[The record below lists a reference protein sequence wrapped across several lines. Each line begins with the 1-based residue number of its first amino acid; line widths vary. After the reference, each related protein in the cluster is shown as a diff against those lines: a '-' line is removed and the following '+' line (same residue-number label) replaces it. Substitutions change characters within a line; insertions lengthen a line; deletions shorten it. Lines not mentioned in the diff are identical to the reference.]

1 MIPTSIS
8 VRNFMCYRSSVDI
21 DLRGIRI
28 ACLSGENGA
37 GKSALLDSI
46 TWSLWGRARVN
57 SDRDLIALNAT
68 EMEVTFGF
76 ELQGQEFRVT
86 RRRTRGGAGQLAL
99 DLQTLDGSVW
109 RTISGATARETQRAI
124 DRLLKMDYDTFI
136 NSAFILQGRADEF
149 TTKSPSLRKQTLSD
163 ILNLSDY
170 DRYEEIARQQ
180 LREHERSLREID
192 AAIERIDER
201 LAELPERRADVERL
215 GAELLANTEQVEVAK
230 ERVASVQQRLKLLEI
245 AAEQRTILQQEIATL
260 KAEIT
265 RHTTTQKTI
274 AGRIAKNQMMV
285 ARKDEIVARHRELQ
299 SLRREHE
306 EIGGALA
313 RRQVLLNRRRT
324 VEREIERARHAVETQ
339 LQSARDEIARLEATV
354 ASRATV
360 ERERIKLQREIEQS
374 AEVAARLEQ
383 VRAERSRQEAR
394 SGELAAENRQ
404 LMDDMNDLKAR
415 IAHLDQATACCP
427 ICRQP
432 LGPGERERLRADYQ
446 VEGKEQGDRY
456 RANRDEIRC
465 IEAALDKSKREIQ
478 QLERQQEQRQVLAR
492 QEATLAERL
501 AVVDR
506 AEADL
511 SERRG
516 TEAALVARLA
526 SEELAAAEQAEMRS
540 LDQQLAAI
548 PFDETRY
555 QQVQERL
562 RQLAG
567 VEEEANKLIAAE
579 SAIDS
584 DQQQLQMIEETL
596 ADRTASLNQKI
607 EQEATLCASLEGL
620 QEAREEFDVLDAELT
635 RLEGARSD
643 VQQQLGAARQRVEDL
658 QNLAEEREA
667 TIEQRART
675 AEKKAIYDE
684 LVIAFGKRGIQA
696 MIIEN
701 VVPELEDAAN
711 RILDKMPGNTMHLT
725 FETQR
730 KAKSRDGVIETLD
743 ILISDEVGQRPYEL
757 YSGGEAFRLNFAVR
771 VALSML
777 LARRAGARLQTLVI
791 DEGFGT
797 QDSRGRDGLIEAIR
811 AIEPDF
817 HTILVITHIAELKE
831 MFPTRIDVV
840 KELDGS
846 RVFVN

>member
-1 MIPTSIS
+1 
-8 VRNFMCYRSSVDI
+8 MCYRSSVEI
-21 DLRGIRI
+21 DFRGIRV

-46 TWSLWGRARVN
+46 TWSLWGKARVN

-99 DLQTLDGSVW
+99 DLQTFDGSVW
-109 RTISGATARETQRAI
+109 HTISGATARETQRAI

-149 TTKSPSLRKQTLSD
+149 TTKTPSLRKQTLSE

-180 LREHERSLREID
+180 LRDHDRTLREID
-192 AAIERIDER
+192 AAIERMDVR
-201 LAELPERRADVERL
+201 LAELPSRRNEVERL
-215 GAELLANTEQVEVAK
+215 AADLLAFGEQVDVAK
-230 ERVASVQQRLKLLEI
+230 ERVATVQQRLKLLELAAGQRDILCKEI
-245 AAEQRTILQQEIATL
+245 AALND
-260 KAEIT
+260 EIT
-265 RHTTTQKTI
+265 RLTKTRS
-274 AGRIAKNQMMV
+274 ATAARIAQQETML

-299 SLRREHE
+299 ALRREHE

-313 RRQVLLNRRRT
+313 QRQTLLNRRRT
-324 VEREIERARHAVETQ
+324 IELEIQKARHSVETQ
-339 LQSARDEIARLEATV
+339 LQSVRDRIVQLDTTV
-354 ASRATV
+354 TGRASI
-360 ERERIKLQREIEQS
+360 ERDQIKLQREIEKLAQV
-374 AEVAARLEQ
+374 AERLER
-383 VRAERSRQEAR
+383 VRSERSTQEMR

-404 LMDDMNDLKAR
+404 LMADMKDLEAR
-415 IAHLDQATACCP
+415 IAQLDQATASCP
-427 ICRQP
+427 VCRQP
-432 LGPGERERLRADYQ
+432 LGPGERERLRADYAI
-446 VEGKEQGDRY
+446 EGKQQGDRY
-456 RANRDEIRC
+456 RANRAEIRC
-465 IEAALDKSKREIQ
+465 IEEALEKGKREIQ
-478 QLERQQEQRQVLAR
+478 QLARQQEQQQSLAR
-492 QEATLAERL
+492 QEAMLTERL
-501 AVVDR
+501 ATADR
-506 AEADL
+506 AEAEL
-511 SERRG
+511 SERRAIEV
-516 TEAALVARLA
+516 TLVARLEGA
-526 SEELAAAEQAEMRS
+526 ELAAKERAELAS
-540 LDQQLAAI
+540 LDKKLAAI
-548 PFDETRY
+548 PFDETHY
-555 QQVQERL
+555 QQVQLRL
-562 RQLAG
+562 RQLVT
-567 VEEEANKLIAAE
+567 VEDEANKLIAAE
-579 SAIDS
+579 SALAS
-584 DQQQLQMIEETL
+584 DQQQFAMIEEAL
-596 ADRTASLNQKI
+596 AERIASRDQKI
-607 EQEATLCASLEGL
+607 AQEAILAESLDGLC
-620 QEAREEFDVLDAELT
+620 QTRDEFELLDAELA

-643 VQQQLGAARQRVEDL
+643 AQQQLGAARQRVDDL
-658 QNLAEEREA
+658 NTLADEREESIA
-667 TIEQRART
+667 QRRQT
-675 AEKKAIYDE
+675 AEQKAIYDE
-684 LVIAFGKRGIQA
+684 LVVAFGKRGIQA

-730 KAKSRDGVIETLD
+730 KAKSRDGIIETLD
-743 ILISDEVGQRPYEL
+743 IMISDEVGQRPYEL
-757 YSGGEAFRLNFAVR
+757 YSGGEAFRLNFAIR

-831 MFPTRIDVV
+831 MFPTRIDVI

>member
-1 MIPTSIS
+1 
-8 VRNFMCYRSSVDI
+8 MCYRSSIEI
-21 DLRGIRI
+21 DLRGVRV

-46 TWSLWGRARVN
+46 TWSLWGKARVN

-86 RRRTRGGAGQLAL
+86 RRRARGGTGQLAL
-99 DLQTLDGSVW
+99 DLQTLDESGW
-109 RTISGATARETQRAI
+109 HTISGATARETQRAI

-149 TTKSPSLRKQTLSD
+149 TTKTPALRKQTLSE

-180 LREHERSLREID
+180 LRDHDRTLREID
-192 AAIERIDER
+192 AAIERMDLR
-201 LAELPERRADVERL
+201 LAELPMRRDEVERL
-215 GAELLANTEQVEVAK
+215 GTELLSLSEQVEGAK
-230 ERVASVQQRLKLLEI
+230 ERVASVQQQLKLLELAAGQRDILRKEI
-245 AAEQRTILQQEIATL
+245 AALNDEIARHTKTRTATAERIARQETIL
-260 KAEIT
+260 
-265 RHTTTQKTI
+265 
-274 AGRIAKNQMMV
+274 

-313 RRQVLLNRRRT
+313 QRQALLNRHRT
-324 VEREIERARHAVETQ
+324 VELAIQKARHSVETQ
-339 LQSARDEIARLEATV
+339 LQSVRDRIVLLDTTV
-354 ASRATV
+354 AGRAVV
-360 ERERIKLQREIEQS
+360 ERDQIKRQRAIEKLAQ
-374 AEVAARLEQ
+374 VTTRLDQ
-383 VRAERSRQEAR
+383 VRSDRSIQETR
-394 SGELAAENRQ
+394 SGELAAENRR

-415 IAHLDQATACCP
+415 IAQLDLATASCP

-432 LGPGERERLRADYQ
+432 LGPGERERLRADYEI
-446 VEGKEQGDRY
+446 EGKEQGGRY
-456 RANRDEIRC
+456 RANRTEIRC
-465 IEAALDKSKREIQ
+465 IDEAIEKSKREIK
-478 QLERQQEQRQVLAR
+478 QLEQQQEQRQSLAR

-501 AVVDR
+501 AAAAR
-506 AEADL
+506 AEAEL
-511 SERRG
+511 SEQRAI
-516 TEAALVARLA
+516 EATLVACLEGADLAA
-526 SEELAAAEQAEMRS
+526 SERAELTS
-540 LDQQLAAI
+540 LNKKLAAI

-555 QQVQERL
+555 QKVQERL

-567 VEEEANKLIAAE
+567 VDDEASKLRAAE
-579 SAIDS
+579 SALAS
-584 DQQQLQMIEETL
+584 EQQQLQMIDEAL
-596 ADRTASLNQKI
+596 ADRTMSRDQKI
-607 EQEATLCASLEGL
+607 EQEATLTESLAGL
-620 QEAREEFDVLDAELT
+620 SQTRDEFDLLDAELA
-635 RLEGARSD
+635 RLERARSD
-643 VQQQLGAARQRVEDL
+643 TQEQLGAARQRVEDL
-658 QNLAEEREA
+658 HVLADERVV
-667 TIEQRART
+667 TLKQRART
-675 AEKKAIYDE
+675 AEQKAIYDE

-757 YSGGEAFRLNFAVR
+757 YSGGEAFRLNFAIR

-831 MFPTRIDVV
+831 MFPTRIDVI

>member
-1 MIPTSIS
+1 
-8 VRNFMCYRSSVDI
+8 MCYRSSIEI
-21 DLRGIRI
+21 DLRGVRV

-46 TWSLWGRARVN
+46 TWSLWGKARVN

-76 ELQGQEFRVT
+76 ELQDQEFRVT
-86 RRRTRGGAGQLAL
+86 RRRARGGTGQLAL
-99 DLQTLDGSVW
+99 DLQTLDGGAW

-149 TTKSPSLRKQTLSD
+149 TTKTPALRKQTLSE

-180 LREHERSLREID
+180 LRDHDRTLREID
-192 AAIERIDER
+192 AAIERMDLR
-201 LAELPERRADVERL
+201 LAELPAHRDEVERL
-215 GAELLANTEQVEVAK
+215 GTELLALGEQVEAAK
-230 ERVASVQQRLKLLEI
+230 ERVASVQQRLKLLELAAGQRDILRKEI
-245 AAEQRTILQQEIATL
+245 AALNDEIARL
-260 KAEIT
+260 S
-265 RHTTTQKTI
+265 TTHSALTT
-274 AGRIAKNQMMV
+274 RIAQQHTML

-299 SLRREHE
+299 ALRREHE
-306 EIGGALA
+306 DIGGALA
-313 RRQVLLNRRRT
+313 QRQALLNRRRT
-324 VEREIERARHAVETQ
+324 VELEIQKLRHAVETQ
-339 LQSARDEIARLEATV
+339 LHSVRDRIAQLDAIV
-354 ASRATV
+354 AGRDGI
-360 ERERIKLQREIEQS
+360 ERDRDRLQRDIDKLDQVALRIEH
-374 AEVAARLEQ
+374 
-383 VRAERSRQEAR
+383 VRAQRSTQETR
-394 SGELAAENRQ
+394 SGELAAENRR
-404 LMDDMNDLKAR
+404 LMADMKDLEAR
-415 IAHLDQATACCP
+415 IAQLDQATASCP

-446 VEGKEQGDRY
+446 VEGTEQGKQF
-456 RANRDEIRC
+456 RANRTEIRC
-465 IEAALDKSKREIQ
+465 IDDALEKSLREIQ
-478 QLERQQEQRQVLAR
+478 QLEQQQAQRQSLTR
-492 QEATLAERL
+492 QIATLDERL
-501 AVVDR
+501 AAAAR
-506 AEADL
+506 AEVEL
-511 SERRG
+511 SERRQV
-516 TEAALVARLA
+516 EAMLIARLDGA
-526 SEELAAAEQAEMRS
+526 ELAADEQAEKTVI
-540 LDQQLAAI
+540 DKKLAVI

-555 QQVQERL
+555 KQVQQRL
-562 RQLAG
+562 RQLQT
-567 VEEEANKLIAAE
+567 VEDEMNKLIAAE
-579 SAIDS
+579 SALTS
-584 DQQQLQMIEETL
+584 DQQQLQMISEAL
-596 ADRTASLNQKI
+596 ADRTANRDQKI
-607 EQEATLCASLEGL
+607 EQEATLSASLDGL
-620 QEAREEFDVLDAELT
+620 RQTRDEFDLLDAELA
-635 RLEGARSD
+635 RLEGARSET
-643 VQQQLGAARQRVEDL
+643 QQQLGAANQRVDDL
-658 QNLAEEREA
+658 HALADEREE
-667 TIEQRART
+667 TTKRRQQT
-675 AEKKAIYDE
+675 AEQKAIYDE
-684 LVIAFGKRGIQA
+684 LVVAFGKRGIQA

-701 VVPELEDAAN
+701 VVPELDDAAN

-730 KAKSRDGVIETLD
+730 KARSRDGIIETLD

-757 YSGGEAFRLNFAVR
+757 YSGGEAFRLNFAIR

-831 MFPTRIDVV
+831 MFPTRIDVI

>member
-8 VRNFMCYRSSVDI
+8 VRNFMCYRSSIDI
-21 DLRGIRI
+21 DLRGIRV

-46 TWSLWGRARVN
+46 TWSLWGKARVN

-86 RRRTRGGAGQLAL
+86 RRRARGGAGQLAL
-99 DLQTLDGSVW
+99 DLQTFDGNAW
-109 RTISGATARETQRAI
+109 HTISGATARETQRAI

-149 TTKSPSLRKQTLSD
+149 TTKTPALRKQTLSE

-180 LREHERSLREID
+180 LRDHDRTLREID
-192 AAIERIDER
+192 AAIERMDLR
-201 LAELPERRADVERL
+201 LAELPARRDEVERL
-215 GAELLANTEQVEVAK
+215 GAELLAFGEQVEVAK
-230 ERVASVQQRLKLLEI
+230 ERVASVQQRLKLLELAAGQRDILRKEI
-245 AAEQRTILQQEIATL
+245 AALND
-260 KAEIT
+260 EIT
-265 RHTTTQKTI
+265 RLTTTKATTI
-274 AGRIAKNQMMV
+274 ARIAQQETIL

-299 SLRREHE
+299 ALRREYE
-306 EIGGALA
+306 TMSGALA
-313 RRQVLLNRRRT
+313 ERQALLNRRRT
-324 VEREIERARHAVETQ
+324 LELEIQKARHAVETQ
-339 LQSARDEIARLEATV
+339 LQSARDRSAQLEVTIAGR
-354 ASRATV
+354 ASI
-360 ERERIKLQREIEQS
+360 ERDQIKLRREIEKLTEL
-374 AEVAARLEQ
+374 ATRLEQ
-383 VRAERSRQEAR
+383 VRAERSQQETR

-404 LMDDMNDLKAR
+404 LMADMKDLEAR
-415 IAHLDQATACCP
+415 ISQLDQSSAACP
-427 ICRQP
+427 VCRQP
-432 LGPGERERLRADYQ
+432 LGPGERERLRADYAD
-446 VEGKEQGDRY
+446 EGKQQGDRY
-456 RANRDEIRC
+456 RANRTEIKC
-465 IEAALDKSKREIQ
+465 IEEALEKSKRDIQ
-478 QLERQQEQRQVLAR
+478 QIERQQAQKQTLER

-501 AVVDR
+501 AAADR
-506 AEADL
+506 AEAEL
-511 SERRG
+511 SDQRAI
-516 TEAALVARLA
+516 TATLVARLDGA
-526 SEELAAAEQAEMRS
+526 ELAATERTEMNVV
-540 LDQQLAAI
+540 DAKLATI
-548 PFDETRY
+548 PFDEMRY
-555 QQVQERL
+555 QQVQQRL
-562 RQLAG
+562 KQLAT
-567 VEEEANKLIAAE
+567 VEDDASKLIAAE
-579 SAIDS
+579 SALAS
-584 DQQQLQMIEETL
+584 ERQQLQLIDEALT
-596 ADRTASLNQKI
+596 DRRLNRDQKF
-607 EQEATLCASLEGL
+607 EQETTLSESLDGL
-620 QEAREEFDVLDAELT
+620 RETREEFELFDAELT
-635 RLEGARSD
+635 RLEGARSEA
-643 VQQQLGAARQRVEDL
+643 QQQLGAARQRLDDL
-658 QNLAEEREA
+658 HALTDEREEK
-667 TIEQRART
+667 IKERGET
-675 AEKKAIYDE
+675 AGAKAVYDE

-757 YSGGEAFRLNFAVR
+757 YSGGEAFRLNFAIR

-797 QDSRGRDGLIEAIR
+797 QDNRGRDGLIEAIR

-831 MFPTRIDVV
+831 MFPTRIDVI

>member
-1 MIPTSIS
+1 
-8 VRNFMCYRSSVDI
+8 
-21 DLRGIRI
+21 
-28 ACLSGENGA
+28 
-37 GKSALLDSI
+37 
-46 TWSLWGRARVN
+46 
-57 SDRDLIALNAT
+57 
-68 EMEVTFGF
+68 
-76 ELQGQEFRVT
+76 
-86 RRRTRGGAGQLAL
+86 
-99 DLQTLDGSVW
+99 
-109 RTISGATARETQRAI
+109 
-124 DRLLKMDYDTFI
+124 MDYDTFI

-620 QEAREEFDVLDAELT
+620 QEAREEFDVLDAEL
-635 RLEGARSD
+635 
-643 VQQQLGAARQRVEDL
+643 
-658 QNLAEEREA
+658 
-667 TIEQRART
+667 
-675 AEKKAIYDE
+675 KAIYDE

>member
-1 MIPTSIS
+1 
-8 VRNFMCYRSSVDI
+8 MCYRSSVEI
-21 DLRGIRI
+21 DLRGVRV

-46 TWSLWGRARVN
+46 TWSLWGKARVN

-86 RRRTRGGAGQLAL
+86 RRRARGGTGQLAL
-99 DLQTLDGSVW
+99 DLQTFDGSAW
-109 RTISGATARETQRAI
+109 HTISGATARETQRAI

-149 TTKSPSLRKQTLSD
+149 TTKTPALRKQTLSE

-180 LREHERSLREID
+180 LRDHDRTLREID
-192 AAIERIDER
+192 AAIERLDVR
-201 LAELPERRADVERL
+201 LAELPTRRAEVERL
-215 GAELLANTEQVEVAK
+215 GTELLSLSEQCDGAK
-230 ERVASVQQRLKLLEI
+230 DRVASVQQRLKLLELAAGQRDILRKEI
-245 AAEQRTILQQEIATL
+245 AALNEEIARHTKSQTATAARIAQQETML
-260 KAEIT
+260 
-265 RHTTTQKTI
+265 
-274 AGRIAKNQMMV
+274 

-299 SLRREHE
+299 SLRHEHQE
-306 EIGGALA
+306 TGAALA
-313 RRQVLLNRRRT
+313 QRQALLNRHRT
-324 VEREIERARHAVETQ
+324 VELVIQKARHSVETQ
-339 LQSARDEIARLEATV
+339 LQSVRDRIVHLDATV
-354 ASRATV
+354 AGRATI
-360 ERERIKLQREIEQS
+360 EREQIKLQREMEKLAQ
-374 AEVAARLEQ
+374 VTTRLDQ
-383 VRAERSRQEAR
+383 VRSDRSKLETR

-404 LMDDMNDLKAR
+404 LMADMNDLKAR
-415 IAHLDQATACCP
+415 IAQLDLATASCP

-432 LGPGERERLRADYQ
+432 LGPGERERLRTDYEI
-446 VEGKEQGDRY
+446 EGKEQGGRY
-456 RANRDEIRC
+456 RANRTEIGC
-465 IEAALDKSKREIQ
+465 IAEAIEKSKREIN
-478 QLERQQEQRQVLAR
+478 QLEQQQEQRQSLAR
-492 QEATLAERL
+492 QKATLDERF
-501 AVVDR
+501 AAATR
-506 AEADL
+506 AEAELNEQRAIETTLVERLEGADL
-511 SERRG
+511 AASERAEL
-516 TEAALVARLA
+516 TAL
-526 SEELAAAEQAEMRS
+526 
-540 LDQQLAAI
+540 DKKLAAI

-555 QQVQERL
+555 QHVQQRL
-562 RQLAG
+562 RQLAT
-567 VEEEANKLIAAE
+567 VEDEANKLIAAE
-579 SAIDS
+579 SALAS
-584 DQQQLQMIEETL
+584 DQQQLHMIQEAL
-596 ADRTASLNQKI
+596 AERTTSRDQKI
-607 EQEATLCASLEGL
+607 EQEATLAESLAGL
-620 QEAREEFDVLDAELT
+620 RQTRDEFDLLDAELA
-635 RLEGARSD
+635 RLERARSD
-643 VQQQLGAARQRVEDL
+643 AQEQLGAARQRVVDL
-658 QNLAEEREA
+658 HELADEREEMLKQRKR
-667 TIEQRART
+667 TSEQ
-675 AEKKAIYDE
+675 KAIYDE

-757 YSGGEAFRLNFAVR
+757 YSGGEAFRLNFAIR

-831 MFPTRIDVV
+831 MFPTRIDVI

>member
-1 MIPTSIS
+1 
-8 VRNFMCYRSSVDI
+8 MCYRSSIEI
-21 DLRGIRI
+21 DLRGVRV

-46 TWSLWGRARVN
+46 TWSLWGKARDN

-86 RRRTRGGAGQLAL
+86 RRRARGGTGQLAL
-99 DLQTLDGSVW
+99 DLQTYDGSTW

-149 TTKSPSLRKQTLSD
+149 TTKTPALRKQTLAE

-170 DRYEEIARQQ
+170 DRYEELARQQ
-180 LREHERSLREID
+180 LRDHDRSLRDID
-192 AAIERIDER
+192 ASIERIDVR
-201 LAELPERRADVERL
+201 LAELPARRDEVDRL
-215 GAELLANTEQVEVAK
+215 GSDLLAIAEQVEIARGQVTA
-230 ERVASVQQRLKLLEI
+230 VQQRLKLLEL
-245 AAEQRTILQQEIATL
+245 AAGQRDILRQEIASL
-260 KAEIT
+260 NAEIT
-265 RHTTTQKTI
+265 RHTETRTTT
-274 AGRIAKNQMMV
+274 AARIAERQAML

-299 SLRREHE
+299 ALRREHE

-313 RRQVLLNRRRT
+313 ERQALLNRRRT
-324 VEREIERARHAVETQ
+324 VELEIQKARHAVETR
-339 LQSARDEIARLEATV
+339 LQSVRDRIAQLDVLIAGRNDI
-354 ASRATV
+354 
-360 ERERIKLQREIEQS
+360 ERDRNMLHHEIETLAQ
-374 AEVAARLEQ
+374 AAARLEQ
-383 VRAERSRQEAR
+383 VRAERSKQEAR

-404 LMDDMNDLKAR
+404 LMSDMNDLKAR
-415 IAHLDQATACCP
+415 IAQLDHASASCP
-427 ICRQP
+427 VCRQP
-432 LGPGERERLRADYQ
+432 LGTGERERLRADYQ

-456 RANRDEIRC
+456 RANRAEISS
-465 IEAALDKSKREIQ
+465 IEAALDTSKREIQ
-478 QLERQQEQRQVLAR
+478 MLERQQAQQQSLAR
-492 QEATLAERL
+492 QEAALAERL
-501 AVVDR
+501 AATVR
-506 AEADL
+506 AEA
-511 SERRG
+511 ER
-516 TEAALVARLA
+516 TEHRALEATLVAQLDGA
-526 SEELAAAEQAEMRS
+526 DLAACERAELMA
-540 LDQQLAAI
+540 LDNTLNRI

-555 QQVQERL
+555 QHVQQRL
-562 RQLAG
+562 RQLAS
-567 VEEEANKLIAAE
+567 VEDEANGLIAAE
-579 SAIDS
+579 SALAS
-584 DQQQLQMIEETL
+584 DQLQLKMIDDALTERSTSR
-596 ADRTASLNQKI
+596 DQKV
-607 EQEATLCASLEGL
+607 EQEATLSASLDGL
-620 QEAREEFDVLDAELT
+620 GQTRDEFESLDAELA
-635 RLEGARSD
+635 RLERARSEA
-643 VQQQLGAARQRVEDL
+643 QEQLGAARQRVEDL
-658 QNLAEEREA
+658 HTLADEREETLKQRSLIA
-667 TIEQRART
+667 EQ
-675 AEKKAIYDE
+675 KAIHDE
-684 LVIAFGKRGIQA
+684 LVVAFGKRGIQA

-730 KAKSRDGVIETLD
+730 KAKSRDGIIETLD

-757 YSGGEAFRLNFAVR
+757 YSGGEAFRLNFAIR

-797 QDSRGRDGLIEAIR
+797 QDTRGRDGLIEAIR

-831 MFPTRIDVV
+831 MFPTRIDVI
-840 KELDGS
+840 KEMDGS